1 MQKGLV
7 FGLEDCDLCNDSQA
21 CNYSAS
27 AVTDLFC
34 ENASCAGCTN
44 PPATNYNPQAQI
56 EDGSCYY
63 GSPNLMFTEFCYGA
77 SQNLPANHPQ
87 HFLEIYNPEFYDVDI
102 SNWVLQY
109 GMSTT
114 FPAGTVIGAQE
125 YLVVTTPNQSTYTP
139 AYNRVLL
146 NANDQLSSLDSLAL
160 RNNAG
165 VLVDYIRWTWNAT
178 DWPTTAFN
186 VFASV
191 CLSDP
196 TLDNSNGS
204 NWCHSA
210 EFYGSPGA
218 ANTCRVLGCNNPI
231 ACNYQPESNYDNGSC
246 IFCTCGY
253 ECGCMNNE
261 ALNYNPE
268 ALWYGEP
275 CDFVNYDILINE
287 VKGGNS
293 ANNFV
298 ELYNNDDETVDISGY
313 RLRDANCCNY
323 GYDFY
328 FPEGTSIEPGEYIVV
343 HGATTQYDNQGYQ
356 SFTWTGTGDMTN
368 GSINAKLYEQHG
380 EMIDSVA
387 TGSVNGNSWPYTVT
401 GSRELRNPNANNA
414 LGANW
419 CVFNAGTPGAQ
430 NSCYAAVITGCQ
442 DPNGYNYEPAATI
455 AGVCD
460 YPDGGGFCS
469 TATQAVCNHLYEG
482 DFNQSSSGNDPVNAG
497 FTFCGFEANRSADW
511 YRFDALDDAQA
522 HIDLCFPET
531 ELPVVIQVFIGEC
544 GELYCY
550 ANSNSS
556 VCDTAGVAGLDFY
569 VHEGESY
576 FIRLSAGPGYD
587 YGDYRMNLT
596 CDPMEVGCIDQT
608 ACNYDPQATGFVG
621 CEYLSCRACMDAT
634 ALNFDDAAT
643 IDDGSCY
650 YTIPRVVINELNK
663 NSTYQFIELYNMESY
678 NVNMTGWKMNN
689 GSVLT
694 FPADAIIPAYGYV
707 VVGGLPT
714 STPQESVP
722 NSFVDVFP
730 LPSNYAISTNNYF
743 SLYDAN
749 QNKVDSVYVLSG
761 FPWNSSNQSRSAE
774 LINPALDNNYNS
786 NWQATANPNQYLANT
801 SGFQNTRFDPMGLT
815 CQDSTACNYDPFI
828 ESEPFNCDYG
838 CFWPD
843 QTLDNDASNAPVILN
858 DGSTLRLYRSEM
870 VSGNSMPQTQ
880 CTTGFHDAWFELNT
894 RNYDTVMV
902 VLNFINNMPAMGCDI
917 YRRVNTSLLPVTCL
931 TFTASTV
938 LNFHEY
944 MDFGPDEE
952 FVFSLYV
959 LANSCT
965 TCPYAGIDI
974 DANFFS
980 RSCTDPLACNY
991 NPAAIVDDGSCE
1003 YGSCYGCADE
1013 EACNYN
1019 PAATF
1024 DNGTCC
1030 YNRCVTVTMTPSEVV
1045 EDMQWQLLSSDSA
1058 VVAEGGFI
1066 EEQLLCLSDSC
1077 YTVVLADTASNG
1089 WNGGAFSMRDE
1100 VAFLAQDS
1108 TVVDSLDVTFQICL
1122 NVIPPVMGCM
1132 DSTACNY
1139 NADAE
1144 EDDGSCA
1151 TACGGCTIDWAM
1163 NFDPQATF
1171 NDGTCLFPPGEGSIC
1186 SSPIQLFC
1194 GGPSFIFSSEEV
1206 PNDNFDAGL
1215 TGLDCIQMTAY
1226 TGWGQYWFIYTDTVS
1241 KRVTVTIDQAV
1252 NTCLGFSRYVHV
1264 FRGTCG
1270 DFTCEPYDY
1279 SHPYTFDA
1287 LAGETY
1293 YIRATIDPG
1302 LSSCIY
1308 SGEIHINCF
1317 QILEGCT
1324 DEIACNYNSNA
1335 VIDNGSCDFSC
1346 LYGCMSALACNY
1358 DPNAIYDDGSCYFN
1372 CVYGCLDS
1380 TACNF
1385 LPEANTDDGSCIF
1398 LSVCAPG
1405 CMDVIACNYDAAATY
1420 ENGTCNFD
1428 CLFGCME
1435 LGACNY
1441 NYQAIYNTFNCD
1453 YSCFSMGCTD
1463 PVACNYNS
1471 FSQTDDGSCLYADCI
1486 SGCTQPDAC
1495 NYDTLA
1501 TTEDF
1506 SCVFGC
1512 TPGCTNVL
1520 ACNYNSLADYDDS
1533 SCTIPGCQLANALN
1547 FDPNAG
1553 CEGVCYFECIADLDG
1568 NGSMDMSDFLMILD
1582 VFGCMQECEPYD
1594 LDNDTVVGAAD
1605 LQLFLASYGILCGE

>member
-1 MQKGLV
+1 MRLFLSFCLSGLLLLTAIRV
-7 FGLEDCDLCNDSQA
+7 GH
-21 CNYSAS
+21 
-27 AVTDLFC
+27 
-34 ENASCAGCTN
+34 
-44 PPATNYNPQAQI
+44 AQ
-56 EDGSCYY
+56 
-63 GSPNLMFTEFCYGA
+63 PNLMFNEFCYGA
-77 SQNLPANHPQ
+77 TQNLPPNHPQ
-87 HFLEIYNPEFYDVDI
+87 HFVEIYNAEAFDVDI
-102 SNWVLQY
+102 SNWQLQH
-109 GMSTT
+109 GMSLT
-114 FPAGTVIGAQE
+114 FPAGTVIGANN

-139 AYNRVLL
+139 SYNRVLL
-146 NANDQLSSLDSLAL
+146 PTNDNLSSFDSLAL
-160 RNNAG
+160 RNNSG
-165 VLVDYIRWTWNAT
+165 VLVDFIKWTWNAT

-196 TLDNSNGS
+196 LLDNSNGA

-218 ANTCRVLGCNNPI
+218 DNTCRVLGCNNAI

-253 ECGCMNNE
+253 ECGCMDSE
-261 ALNYNPE
+261 ALNYNPN
-268 ALWYGEP
+268 AQWYGEP

-298 ELYNNDDETVDISGY
+298 ELYNNDDVTVDISGY
-313 RLRDANCCNY
+313 RLQDDNCCNY

-328 FPEGTSIEPGEYIVV
+328 FPQGTSIAPGEYIVV

-356 SFTWTGTGDMTN
+356 SFTWTGTGNMTS
-368 GSINAKLYEQHG
+368 GTLDSRLFEQHG
-380 EMIDSVA
+380 EMIDSVS
-387 TGSVNGNSWPYTVT
+387 TTFINGNEWPYTTT
-401 GSRELRNPNANNA
+401 GSRELTNPNANNA

-460 YPDGGGFCS
+460 YPDGGNTC
-469 TATQAVCNHLYEG
+469 ANAALAVCNHLYEG
-482 DFNQSSSGNDPVNAG
+482 ELIQSNNGNDPVNAG

-550 ANSNSS
+550 ANSNNS

-608 ACNYDPQATGFVG
+608 ACNYDPQATGFAG
-621 CEYLSCRACMDAT
+621 CEYLSCRACTDAT

-678 NVNMTGWKMNN
+678 DVNMTGWKMNN
-689 GSVLT
+689 GSVMT
-694 FPADAIIPAYGYV
+694 FPTDAIIPAYGYV
-707 VVGGLPT
+707 VIGTLPT

-730 LPSNYAISTNNYF
+730 LPSNYAISTNSYF

-749 QNKVDSVYVLSG
+749 QNKIDSVSVSSG

-786 NWQATANPNQYLANT
+786 NWLATVNPNQYLANT

-828 ESEPFNCDYG
+828 ESEPFNCDYT

-843 QTLDNDASNAPVILN
+843 ATLDNDASNSPVVLN
-858 DGSTLRLYRSEM
+858 DGSTLRLGRSEM
-870 VSGNSMPQTQ
+870 FSGNSMPQTQ
-880 CTTGFHDAWFELNT
+880 CAVGYNDAWFELNT
-894 RNYDTVMV
+894 RNYDTVQV
-902 VLNFINNMPAMGCDI
+902 SLNFIDNMPSIGCDI
-917 YRRVNTSLLPVTCL
+917 YRRVSESLMPVTCF
-931 TFTASTV
+931 TFSSSTV

-944 MDFGPDEE
+944 MNFGPNEE

-959 LANSCT
+959 LATSCP
-965 TCPYAGIDI
+965 TCATSAIDI
-974 DANFFS
+974 YANFFS

-991 NPAAIVDDGSCE
+991 NPEAIVDDGSCE
-1003 YGSCYGCADE
+1003 YGSCYGCANED
-1013 EACNYN
+1013 ACNYN
-1019 PAATF
+1019 PSASF

-1030 YNRCVTVTMTPSEVV
+1030 FNRCVSVSMTPADVV
-1045 EDMQWQLLSSDSA
+1045 EEMQWQIVDAGSA
-1058 VVAEGGFI
+1058 VVESGGFV

-1077 YTVVLADTASNG
+1077 YTVVLSDTASNG
-1089 WNGGAFSMRDE
+1089 WNGGTFSLSDE
-1100 VAFLAQDS
+1100 VGFLAQDS
-1108 TVVDSLDVTFQICL
+1108 TVADSVDVSFSVCL
-1122 NVIPPVMGCM
+1122 NVIPPVYGCTNP
-1132 DSTACNY
+1132 TACNY
-1139 NADAE
+1139 NTEAE
-1144 EDDGSCA
+1144 EDDGSCT
-1151 TACGGCTIDWAM
+1151 TACGGCTVDWAM

-1171 NDGTCLFPPGEGSIC
+1171 NDGSCLFPPGEGTTC
-1186 SSPIQLFC
+1186 QSPIQLFC
-1194 GGPSFIFSSEEV
+1194 GGPSFEFSSEDV
-1206 PNDNFDAGL
+1206 PNDNFNAGL
-1215 TGLDCIQMTAY
+1215 TGLTCIGMTAY
-1226 TGWGQYWFIYTDTVS
+1226 IGWGQYWFIYTDTVS
-1241 KRVTVTIDQAV
+1241 KRVSVTIDQAV
-1252 NTCLGFSRYVHV
+1252 NTCLGFSPKVHV

-1279 SHPYTFDA
+1279 SQPFTFDA

-1302 LSSCIY
+1302 LSSCTY
-1308 SGEIHINCF
+1308 WGEIHINCF
-1317 QILEGCT
+1317 QIDDGCT
-1324 DEIACNYNSNA
+1324 DDIACNYDANA
-1335 VIDNGSCDFSC
+1335 DVDDGTCDYSC
-1346 LYGCMSALACNY
+1346 LYGCMSASACNF
-1358 DPNAIYDDGSCYFN
+1358 DPIAIYDDGSCYFN
-1372 CVYGCLDS
+1372 CVYGCIDS
-1380 TACNF
+1380 IACNF
-1385 LPEANTDDGSCIF
+1385 NPEANTDDGTCIF
-1398 LSVCAPG
+1398 LQVCVPG
-1405 CMDVIACNYDAAATY
+1405 CTDAIACNFDPSATFENGTCDFACLFGCLEEGACNYAFEAIYNDFSCTYDCYALGCTDPAACNFNPYAITDNGSCLVDSCILGCMQPTACNYD
-1420 ENGTCNFD
+1420 
-1428 CLFGCME
+1428 
-1435 LGACNY
+1435 
-1441 NYQAIYNTFNCD
+1441 
-1453 YSCFSMGCTD
+1453 S
-1463 PVACNYNS
+1463 
-1471 FSQTDDGSCLYADCI
+1471 
-1486 SGCTQPDAC
+1486 
-1495 NYDTLA
+1495 LA
-1501 TTEDF
+1501 TAEDF
-1506 SCVFGC
+1506 SCVYGCVFGC
-1512 TPGCTNVL
+1512 TNSQACNFNDQADFDDGSCTLPGCMVSTAV
-1520 ACNYNSLADYDDS
+1520 NYDASA
-1533 SCTIPGCQLANALN
+1533 I
-1547 FDPNAG
+1547 
-1553 CEGVCYFECIADLDG
+1553 CEGTCFFECVGDVDG
-1568 NGSMDMSDFLMILD
+1568 SGAMDMTDFLMLMSA
-1582 VFGCMQECEPYD
+1582 FGCVEDCGAMD
-1594 LDNDTVVGAAD
+1594 LTGDGIVGVSD
-1605 LQLFLASYGILCGE
+1605 LQLFLSQFGVLCVE